1 MSSLGEGANFDRA
14 VFTVCNLAY
23 LAKALVLAHS
33 LIKFKEVKLKIYLFD
48 RQIDVALPTELADFI
63 WIEDLAIEDLDE
75 YAFKYDIT
83 EFSTSLK
90 PLLTL
95 ELLKTHNS
103 VVFLDP
109 DTCLFSALDSIWS
122 DLASHDIVLTPHYVT
137 PKPDSD
143 VGMMR
148 FGSFNLGF
156 FAVNKAPEAERFLTW
171 WNVRCLDM
179 CYFET
184 QFGLSTD
191 QKWVSIAPCFFPTL
205 YISFNLGYNV
215 AFWNVHERV
224 ISAGA
229 SGGYLVNNEYPLV
242 FFHFSSFDEAHPE
255 LLSKRPFSDKLQ
267 KRADLLELS
276 LAYKSALEV
285 NKSSISET
293 PYAFDYMSAGE
304 YISPTLRRAYAS
316 VYKEF
321 PPKHEPFNSRGIVA
335 AFARKNHLFERQGR
349 YQPSGF
355 GDLEENRRKF
365 VFVNVAMKGI
375 LYLLGPNRF
384 MNFSRLLVYLSS
396 YRLNRD
402 LWKL

>member
-1 MSSLGEGANFDRA
+1 MADDRA

-23 LAKALVLAHS
+23 LPKALVLAQS
-33 LIKFKEVKLKIYLFD
+33 MIAFGAVKLRIYLFD
-48 RQIDVALPTELADFI
+48 RKVETVLPTELADFV
-63 WIEDLAIEDLDE
+63 WIEDIGLENFHQ

-90 PLLTL
+90 PLITL
-95 ELLKTHNS
+95 GLLKTHRS

-109 DTCLFSALDSIWS
+109 DTCLLAPMEPIWAE
-122 DLASHDIVLTPHYVT
+122 LEGRDIMLTPHYVM
-137 PKPDSD
+137 PNPGSD
-143 VGMMR
+143 PGLMR

-156 FAVNKAPEAERFLTW
+156 FAVTRGAEAERFLKW
-171 WNVRCLDM
+171 WNERCLDL

-224 ISAGA
+224 ITARPG
-229 SGGYLVNNEYPLV
+229 GGYLVNGEYPLI
-242 FFHFSSFDEAHPE
+242 FFHFSSFDESHPE
-255 LLSKRPFSDKLQ
+255 LLTKRPFVDKPL

-276 LAYKSALEV
+276 LKYKAALDS
-285 NKSSISET
+285 NRAPLADT
-293 PYAFDYMSAGE
+293 PYAYDYMSGGE
-304 YISPTLRRAYAS
+304 YISPALRRAYAS
-316 VYKEF
+316 VYQEL
-321 PPKHEPFNSRGIVA
+321 PPSHDPFDSTGVVA
-335 AFARKNHLFERQGR
+335 QFARKNHLLTKQGR
-349 YQPSGF
+349 YKSVGF
-355 GDLEENRRKF
+355 ADREGNKRKF
-365 VFVNVAMKGI
+365 VVVNAALKCV
-375 LYLLGPNRF
+375 LYILGPNRF
-384 MNFSRLLVYLSS
+384 MNFSNLLVYLSS